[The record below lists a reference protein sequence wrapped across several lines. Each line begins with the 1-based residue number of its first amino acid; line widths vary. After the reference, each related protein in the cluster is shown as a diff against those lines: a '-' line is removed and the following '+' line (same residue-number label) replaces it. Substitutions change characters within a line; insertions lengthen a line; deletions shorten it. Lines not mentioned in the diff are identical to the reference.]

1 MAELDRDRDP
11 RVSAAYRALGAEGPP
26 AALDAAILAAARRR
40 RARWAVPV
48 SLAAVVVLG
57 LGVVLRVQREAP
69 RVAEPVAVAPQVLK
83 APAAERK
90 AAGSVA
96 REAAGPAAQARDE
109 APLPPAARAPAPA
122 AANIA
127 QGKVAAAP
135 ETPEHWLERIAK
147 LRAEG
152 RSREADES
160 FAEFR
165 RRYPDYRIPDELRR
179 RIAPR

>member
-1 MAELDRDRDP
+1 MAELDRDP
-11 RVSAAYRALGAEGPP
+11 RVSAAYRALGAERPP
-26 AALDAAILAAARRR
+26 PEIDAAILAAARRR
-40 RARWAVPV
+40 PVRWGVPV
-48 SLAAVVVLG
+48 SIAAVVVLAV
-57 LGVVLRVQREAP
+57 GVVM
-69 RVAEPVAVAPQVLK
+69 RVAQEPRREPEPAAVVHPALK